1 MKCPR
6 CGFVRDSDVI
16 SRDLFLC
23 GVWAYLYLTNKTL
36 PNEEQFEIMQ
46 KMELLPLITPIADGS
61 GTTCK
66 LTHGHYGYG
75 VLHDWPAIAA
85 KTLAMVGIP
94 EIIPY
99 HKQAWSKEG

>member
-6 CGFVRDSDVI
+6 CGFVQENDVI

-23 GVWAYLYLTNKTL
+23 GVWAYLYLANKTL
-36 PNEEQFEIMQ
+36 PTEEQFAAMQ
-46 KMELLPLITPIADGS
+46 KIELLPLRTTPHWAKNGE
-61 GTTCK
+61 TCE

-85 KTLAMVGIP
+85 KTLATCGIP
-94 EIIPY
+94 EIKPY
-99 HKQAWSKEG
+99 QRQA